1 MEPSLAD
8 GIAYWEKQ
16 DATIDGVL
24 GVYRF
29 PQPRDLNTLLTR
41 VTGGHGY
48 GVSQTR

>member
-16 DATIDGVL
+16 DANINGVL
-24 GVYRF
+24 GVYHF
-29 PQPRDLNTLLTR
+29 PRPRYQNTWLTR

-48 GVSQTR
+48 GVSQTH